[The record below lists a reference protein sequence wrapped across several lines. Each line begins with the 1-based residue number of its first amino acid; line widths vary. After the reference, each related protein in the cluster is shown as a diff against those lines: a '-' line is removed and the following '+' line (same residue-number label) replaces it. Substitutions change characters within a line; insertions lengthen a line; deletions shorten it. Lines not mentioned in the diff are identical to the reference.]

1 MQFLRMGTECFC
13 SFGWFLF
20 VSSKG
25 CDQDKVLDRWCAAEG
40 NDGRPIALF
49 LQAR

>member
-1 MQFLRMGTECFC
+1 MQFLRMGTECIC